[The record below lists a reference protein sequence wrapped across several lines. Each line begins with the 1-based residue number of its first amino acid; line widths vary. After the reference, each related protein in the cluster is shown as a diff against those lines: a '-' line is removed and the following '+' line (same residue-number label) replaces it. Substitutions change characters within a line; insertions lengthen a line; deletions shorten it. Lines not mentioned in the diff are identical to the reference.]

1 MPAFLLPVLLMHNKD
16 YFIQLNAIRS
26 LASVAWTRIEM
37 KSEAVSWDLFF
48 VVPG

>member
-1 MPAFLLPVLLMHNKD
+1 MPAFLLPILLIHNKD
-16 YFIQLNAIRS
+16 YFIQLNAIRIP
-26 LASVAWTRIEM
+26 ASIDWTRIEM